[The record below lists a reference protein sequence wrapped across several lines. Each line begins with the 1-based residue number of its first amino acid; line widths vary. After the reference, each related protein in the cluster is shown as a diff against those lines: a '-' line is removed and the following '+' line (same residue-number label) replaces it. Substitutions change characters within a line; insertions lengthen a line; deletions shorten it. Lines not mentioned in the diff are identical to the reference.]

1 MSHLWALFCRA
12 AQLVYDIGMTK
23 NFIPFTDKDE
33 KLIEKLSEKR
43 ANAEVRFPLT
53 FGLLVTF
60 GFVSTLYGFEKIID
74 RISFFTDK
82 PWLLL
87 VTGLLTLLL
96 TGAAYKKL
104 N

>member
-1 MSHLWALFCRA
+1 MS
-12 AQLVYDIGMTK
+12 K
-23 NFIPFTDKDE
+23 NFIPFTDKEE
-33 KLIEKLSEKR
+33 KLVSKLAEKR
-43 ANAEVRFPLT
+43 NTVEVRFPLV

-60 GFVSTLYGFEKIID
+60 GFVSTLYGFEKLID
-74 RISFFTDK
+74 TMPIFTEK

-87 VTGLLTLLL
+87 GTGIITLLA